1 MFQGESRNAAIVRL
15 HSQSFTYRQIKSALK
30 VGSSTISSVISYYQ
44 KYHQIPQEPKQ
55 GCPTKINT
63 TLLTLFVKNQ
73 TYENRRMSC
82 QRVSDLWNTEYGK
95 DYFNISKTS
104 IYRIR
109 RQLKFNYKSPKIR
122 QQLTDK
128 QIDNR
133 NIFSHSLLQSNI
145 DLSTIIFS
153 DESRIC
159 LGPDSRYIW
168 YQLGEVCDSVYQ
180 EYQKAE
186 LGVMVWGAIG
196 LDFKSELIICPKTVD
211 ARAYRQVIR
220 DSHMVELLNEKH
232 GEGNWVFM
240 QDGAPPHT
248 AKDTKRFLLKR
259 MNLLANWPANS
270 PDMNPIE
277 HLWAILK
284 YRMREENPKTVND
297 LIRVLKSEWNS
308 ISMDCINNLVMSFRK
323 RLLLVA
329 KQKGKQIG
337 DLIDKYSE
345 DDIEFEEMSDPIE
358 CIATQCKEIHDID
371 DTPKVPFSLEEDQ
384 KLLEL
389 YTKIGPKWAL
399 IAKVFNGRKSFE
411 LRRRFVSI
419 RGKEALQRKNRVI
432 ESNGVS
438 EIVEQGE
445 QTTSESDE
453 DLFEWYMEVMN
464 EETTRNVEPV
474 APIIEIIDNSV
485 LNAET
490 IEDQ

>member
-1 MFQGESRNAAIVRL
+1 MFQGESRNTAIIRL
-15 HSQSFTYRQIKSALK
+15 HLQSYTYRQIKSALK

-44 KYHQIPQEPKQ
+44 KYHQVPQEPKQ

-63 TLLTLFVKNQ
+63 TLLTLFVKNK
-73 TYENRRMSC
+73 TYENRRISC
-82 QRVSDLWNTEYGK
+82 HRVSDLWNTEYGG
-95 DYFNISKTS
+95 DYFNISTTS

-109 RQLKFNYKSPKIR
+109 KQLKFNYKSPKIR
-122 QQLTDK
+122 QQLTDR

-133 NIFSHSLLQSNI
+133 NIFSHSLLQSDI

-168 YQLGEVCDSVYQ
+168 YQPGEVCDSVYQ

-186 LGVMVWGAIG
+186 VGIMVWGAIG
-196 LDFKSELIICPKTVD
+196 YNFKSELIICPKTVD
-211 ARAYRQVIR
+211 ARSYRQIIR
-220 DSHMVELLNEKH
+220 DSHMVEILNEQR

-248 AKDTKRFLLKR
+248 AKDTQRFLLKR

-297 LIRVLKSEWNS
+297 LINVIKSEWNS
-308 ISMDCINNLVMSFRK
+308 ISMDCINNLVLSFRK
-323 RLLLVA
+323 RLLLVSQ
-329 KQKGKQIG
+329 QKGKQIG
-337 DLIDKYSE
+337 DLIDKYKE
-345 DDIEFEEMSDPIE
+345 DDIEFEEIADAIE
-358 CIATQCKEIHDID
+358 CIATQCKQIRDID
-371 DTPKVPFSLEEDQ
+371 DTPKLPFTLEEDQ
-384 KLLEL
+384 KLLKL
-389 YTKIGPKWAL
+389 YTQIGAKWTV
-399 IAKVFNGRKSFE
+399 IAKMFNGRKGSE

-419 RGKEALQRKNRVI
+419 RGKEALRRKTLVL
-432 ESNGVS
+432 ESDGAN
-438 EIVEQGE
+438 EFVEQVE
-445 QTTSESDE
+445 QMTTESEDE
-453 DLFEWYMEVMN
+453 LFEWTKQDLNQEIAS
-464 EETTRNVEPV
+464 NVEPV

-485 LNAET
+485 LNGETAE
-490 IEDQ
+490 DS